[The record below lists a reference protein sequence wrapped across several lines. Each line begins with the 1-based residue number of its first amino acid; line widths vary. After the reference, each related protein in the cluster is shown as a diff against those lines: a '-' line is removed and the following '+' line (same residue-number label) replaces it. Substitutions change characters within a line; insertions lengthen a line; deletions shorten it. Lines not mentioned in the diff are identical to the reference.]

1 MARPR
6 KPANVIEITG
16 RSHMSKDE
24 LQKRKN
30 SEVRAAA
37 DNVRPPGY
45 LSDEQQQ
52 EFQQLADELT
62 RIEIMTN
69 LDCDALARFVIAR
82 AQYIKFTQLVDNL
95 PAEIETLK
103 LLESAVGLQD
113 KAFKQCRAA
122 ASDLGLTI
130 SSRCKLVVPK
140 LPEEKPKNKFR
151 EMSG

>member
-6 KPANVIEITG
+6 KPANVIEMAGKT
-16 RSHMSKDE
+16 HMSKTE

-30 SEVRAAA
+30 SEVHAAA
-37 DNVRPPGY
+37 DNVQPPGY
-45 LSDEQQQ
+45 LSDEQKT
-52 EFQQLADELT
+52 EFRQLADELT

-69 LDCDALARFVIAR
+69 LDCDALARFVIAQG
-82 AQYIKFTQLVDNL
+82 QYIKFTQLVDSI
-95 PAEIETLK
+95 PAEIGTLK

-140 LPEEKPKNKFR
+140 PPEEKTKNKFKAMG
-151 EMSG
+151 E

>member
-6 KPANVIEITG
+6 KPANVIEMAGKT
-16 RSHMSKDE
+16 HMSKTE

-30 SEVRAAA
+30 SEIHAAA
-37 DNVRPPGY
+37 DNVQPPGY
-45 LSDEQQQ
+45 LNDEQAR
-52 EFQQLADELT
+52 EFRQLADELT

-82 AQYIKFTQLVDNL
+82 GQYIKFTQLVDSI
-95 PAEIETLK
+95 PAGLGTLK
-103 LLESAVGLQD
+103 LLESAAGLQD

-140 LPEEKPKNKFR
+140 PPEDKPKNKFKA
-151 EMSG
+151 MSG